1 MQSEVVGSSVLR
13 KLASHYSFTDTLEME
28 ECCKAHF
35 SEYYQGSAF
44 DCNVTQLTSGSLL
57 TKTICSPVKDIHL
70 EIFESN
76 QALLYEEEANINSI
90 SFCWVTPE
98 KRKGNK
104 YATTMSGYRMNNESV
119 AGFNRISKTGGNT
132 WNLLASNNKLYCM
145 SLRWERLKK
154 RIQSL
159 KAYEAYA
166 RLEESIGF
174 DSSNSATVQLKRLV
188 KEHFNGKLITQP
200 AKAFDLAIACLEEG
214 ATGNSIER
222 ERSESS
228 ELVEDLVKLIHED
241 RNGLSPITL
250 TEISDY
256 LDTGKNSLNKACKQT
271 FGMNVLELTKVVR
284 LEQAR
289 KSLSNPTISSGL
301 RLFTKERIAEYYG
314 FSKWTT
320 FEELYFRTYLEN
332 PEDTIEKTRDINIG
346 VSALG
351 GEEKI

>member
-1 MQSEVVGSSVLR
+1 MRGRVPG
-13 KLASHYSFTDTLEME
+13 
-28 ECCKAHF
+28 
-35 SEYYQGSAF
+35 
-44 DCNVTQLTSGSLL
+44 
-57 TKTICSPVKDIHL
+57 SPVPVPGARGGGARRQPHVTHRQPHARPLRPQHL
-70 EIFESN
+70 PDQPGEVTHQHFDRPQPEESE
-76 QALLYEEEANINSI
+76 LYANK
-90 SFCWVTPE
+90 V
-98 KRKGNK
+98 
-104 YATTMSGYRMNNESV
+104 
-119 AGFNRISKTGGNT
+119 RI
-132 WNLLASNNKLYCM
+132 
-145 SLRWERLKK
+145 
-154 RIQSL
+154 
-159 KAYEAYA
+159 
-166 RLEESIGF
+166 EESIGF
-174 DSSNSATVQLKRLV
+174 DSSNSSTVQLKRLV
-188 KEHFNGKLITQP
+188 KEHFKGKTITQP

-256 LDTGKNSLNKACKQT
+256 LDTGKNSLNKACKET

-284 LEQAR
+284 LEQVR

-320 FEELYFRTYLEN
+320 FEELYFRSYLEN
-332 PEDTIEKTRDINIG
+332 PEDTIEKTRDISIG

-351 GEEKI
+351 GEQKI